1 MKTMSISYSY
11 LDNLIN
17 EGNHIVNLT
26 EFVQTYAI
34 NFLPYKAKCN
44 DNGISDESFW
54 HIVGTLLLN
63 AKSSNSQVFGMEYG
77 GMVVV
82 TYRNN
87 SIPNWLEF
95 YLIK

>member
-54 HIVGTLLLN
+54 HRVGTLLLN
-63 AKSSNSQVFGMEYG
+63 AKLSSSQVFGMEYC

-82 TYRNN
+82 TNRNN
-87 SIPNWLEF
+87 SLPNWLEF

>member
-17 EGNHIVNLT
+17 EGNHITNLT

-54 HIVGTLLLN
+54 HRVGTLLLN
-63 AKSSNSQVFGMEYG
+63 AKLSNSQVFGMEYND
-77 GMVVV
+77 MVIV
-82 TYRNN
+82 TYQNN
-87 SIPNWLEF
+87 SIPNLLKF